1 MNPHVSNSPSNFKRE
16 NVYELSGDLL
26 DPQELKSLGVSG
38 RIIYVLRHL
47 PFKSTIHGKNRTWEF
62 KGRRGATTMY
72 SSMNWLANSTYWK
85 TKLVG
90 WTGAIPTVSDDSNE
104 ENAEPVTKLTK
115 KDLKNFENAYKEWNS
130 DKRTEDVPV
139 WLTNSLS
146 KGEDDEEVVLCES
159 RSSQSRWLAYAEN
172 VIRPLIHYKYW
183 PSTEVDENEEQWWN
197 DYVTMNKAFAEKIYE
212 SYTPG
217 DLIFIQDYSLFLVP
231 KFLREKLSDAVIAF
245 YHHHPFPSSEIAR
258 CFPRRNAILHAL
270 LNSDFV
276 GFEDYS
282 YARHFISCCSRV
294 IGLESGH
301 DWVAYDS
308 KRVIIR
314 PLTVGIDVPRIIR
327 SSGNAAVSAKVEE
340 LTSKFAGMKVI
351 VGRDRLDEI
360 YGVPQKILS
369 FQRFLRQYPQW
380 RGKVVLVQI
389 TISSAFRHPKLSS
402 HIHRLIDQTNS
413 LYGSENYAPIIY
425 YEDQIEAVDFFALLT
440 FADSLFINSIRE
452 GISNIAL
459 EYVVCQRD
467 RYGVVMLSEFTA
479 TSALLHDVPLIN
491 PWDHNETAD
500 TINEV
505 LNMSVEQR
513 KNIQHESYKQVT
525 THTMQAWTSSLIRTL
540 ANKLAAAKSG
550 QLTPVLVSDN
560 AISLYKAASRRL
572 FMLDY
577 DGTLTPIVRDPNAA
591 IPSEKLL
598 DSLKKLAVDERN
610 QVWIISGRDQQFL
623 RQYMNDI
630 KGLGLSAEH
639 GSFVRKPHSDEW
651 TNLAELL
658 DLSWKEDVK
667 RIFQY
672 FTDRTQG
679 SFIEEKR
686 CGMTWHYRKA
696 DPENGSFQALECEA
710 LIEEMVCSKYDVEI
724 MRGKANIEVRPSS
737 INKGGIVKQILSSF
751 SDDSIPSFI
760 FCAGDDR
767 TDEDMF
773 RSLHK
778 NGNRFH
784 EKSSFTVTVGS
795 PHKLTVADWCIPE
808 AQNVVDFLADLASI
822 TD

>member
-1 MNPHVSNSPSNFKRE
+1 MNPHATESPTNFKRE

-38 RIIYVLRHL
+38 CIIYVLRHL
-47 PFKSTIHGKNRTWEF
+47 PFKSAIHEKTREWEF
-62 KGRRGATTMY
+62 TGRRGATTMY
-72 SSMNWLANSTYWK
+72 SSMNWLANSTYWR

-90 WTGAIPTVSDDSNE
+90 WTGAIPTISD
-104 ENAEPVTKLTK
+104 EPNKGNGESVTEITK
-115 KDLKNFENAYKEWNS
+115 KDLKNFERSYKEWNC
-130 DKRTEDVPV
+130 DKRTEDIPV
-139 WLTNSLS
+139 WLTGCSHEE
-146 KGEDDEEVVLCES
+146 KHDDEVILCED

-183 PSTEVDENEEQWWN
+183 TSAEVDENEEHWWD
-197 DYVTMNKAFAEKIYE
+197 DYVAMNEAFAKKICE

-217 DLIFIQDYSLFLVP
+217 DLIFVQDYSLFLVP
-231 KFLREKLSDAVIAF
+231 KMVREKFPDAVIAF

-258 CFPRRNAILHAL
+258 CFPRRNAILNAL
-270 LNSDFV
+270 LECDFV

-282 YARHFISCCSRV
+282 YARHFISCCTRV
-294 IGLESGH
+294 LGFESGH
-301 DWVAYDS
+301 DWVSYNS
-308 KRVIIR
+308 QRVIVR
-314 PLTVGIDVPRIIR
+314 PLTVGIDVPRVIR
-327 SSGNAAVSAKVEE
+327 SSGNATVSEKIDE
-340 LTSKFAGMKVI
+340 LASKYEGMKVI

-360 YGVPQKILS
+360 YGVPQKIIS
-369 FQRFLRQYPQW
+369 FQRFLRQYPEW
-380 RGKVVLVQI
+380 RGKVVLIQI

-402 HIHRLIDQTNS
+402 HIQRLIDQTND
-413 LYGSENYAPIIY
+413 LYGSENYKPIIHY
-425 YEDQIEAVDFFALLT
+425 QDQIDAADYFALLT
-440 FADSLFINSIRE
+440 FADSLFINSIRQ

-467 RYGVVMLSEFTA
+467 RWGIVMLSEFTG
-479 TSALLHDVPLIN
+479 TSAMLHDVPLIN

-500 TINEV
+500 IINEV
-505 LNMSVEQR
+505 LCMPLEKR
-513 KNIQHESYKQVT
+513 KSIQHESYKQVT
-525 THTMQAWTSSLIRTL
+525 TYTMQSWTSSLIRTL
-540 ANKLAAAKSG
+540 ANKLAASKSG
-550 QLTPVLVSDN
+550 ELTPVLN
-560 AISLYKAASRRL
+560 YNYAKSLYKEAPRRL

-598 DSLKKLAVDERN
+598 KSLRTLAADERN
-610 QVWIISGRDQQFL
+610 QVWIISGRDQKFL

-630 KGLGLSAEH
+630 TGLGLSAEH
-639 GSFVRKPHSDEW
+639 GSFVRQPHRDEW

-658 DLSWKEDVK
+658 DLSWKKDVK
-667 RIFQY
+667 QIFQY

-696 DPENGSFQALECEA
+696 DPENGSFQAIECET
-710 LIEEMVCSKYDVEI
+710 LLEEMVCSRFEVEI

-737 INKGGIVKQILSSF
+737 INKGGIVKQILSSY
-751 SDDSIPSFI
+751 SDESTPSFI

-773 RSLHK
+773 RSLNK
-778 NGNRFH
+778 KANLVN
-784 EKSSFTVTVGS
+784 KDSSFAVTVGS

-808 AQNVVDFLADLASI
+808 AEDVVNFLAELADA
-822 TD
+822 TN